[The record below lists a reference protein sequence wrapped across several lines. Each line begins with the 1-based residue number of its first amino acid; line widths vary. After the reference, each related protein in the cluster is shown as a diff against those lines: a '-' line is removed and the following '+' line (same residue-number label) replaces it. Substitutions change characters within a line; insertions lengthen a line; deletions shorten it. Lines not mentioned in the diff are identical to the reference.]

1 MIKNTYMNFNSYR
14 LPDPI
19 YEIIL
24 TIINAIRNNKNYAM
38 GAKIA
43 VDNNITLT
51 QIVAKTLKLD
61 IFDIAK
67 LADAIKKLKTT

>member
-67 LADAIKKLKTT
+67 LADAIKKLKTA

>member
-1 MIKNTYMNFNSYR
+1 MNFNSYR
-14 LPDPI
+14 LHDPI